1 MKISLCGIEPC
12 ACATSNYIFAT
23 FDLLHYASFKAPQT
37 TKICSQQPGTFSTH
51 PFWTDLLMNVFLA
64 FIYFSER
71 VLHRTQLHRTIGL
84 EQYNILNEILKI
96 SNKHQLTWGHF
107 LYTLHVF
114 LIRNIFIRKYA
125 STRHPPHPPR
135 HVKKISSLK
144 RASCIF

>member
-64 FIYFSER
+64 FICFSER
-71 VLHRTQLHRTIGL
+71 VLHRTQLHRTIGTI
-84 EQYNILNEILKI
+84 QYFKRDFENIKQTPAYMRTFFIYFTRFFDK
-96 SNKHQLTWGHF
+96 KHI
-107 LYTLHVF
+107 Y
-114 LIRNIFIRKYA
+114 
-125 STRHPPHPPR
+125 
-135 HVKKISSLK
+135 KKIRLNTPPPPPPP
-144 RASCIF
+144 SC